1 MVTQMTDN
9 RFIDI
14 ESLEGQAELI
24 ARTRRTVDEI
34 GEVQACSPDDL
45 VRVTVTVSGLVT
57 DVDLADETVRLD
69 REELGRLIAA
79 TAQKASQLMA
89 AKVAEAMAEVH
100 RLQELLLSDF
110 DGVDSSAADA
120 LRSIT
125 GNSRADELPSDV
137 DPFGF
142 YVPYD
147 QPSDENRDDW

>member
-1 MVTQMTDN
+1 MTDN

-24 ARTRRTVDEI
+24 ARTRRAVDEI

-45 VRVTVTVSGLVT
+45 VRVTVAVSGLVT

-100 RLQELLLSDF
+100 RLQELLLA
-110 DGVDSSAADA
+110 DSTVSTLLQPRLSAASLPILA
-120 LRSIT
+120 LMKYQAT
-125 GNSRADELPSDV
+125 
-137 DPFGF
+137 
-142 YVPYD
+142 
-147 QPSDENRDDW
+147 